1 MLSLPAISRE
11 RRNCVAR
18 LRVKAGSAASPLIE
32 GLPQLLSTSAP
43 LKCALPRRFPGLR
56 LAATIGRRR
65 RIEETFSIAIA
76 VTSSP

>member
-43 LKCALPRRFPGLR
+43 LKCALPP
-56 LAATIGRRR
+56 
-65 RIEETFSIAIA
+65 A
-76 VTSSP
+76 VSLPPLVAVAG